1 MITVPFNCMILCHQ
15 IKRRTPSL
23 QYLQYLRHLYAKT
36 LFVVYLK
43 FKFNKCLVFLM
54 LNLAALE

>member
-1 MITVPFNCMILCHQ
+1 MITVPFNSVILCRQ

-23 QYLQYLRHLYAKT
+23 QYLQYLRYLYAKT

-43 FKFNKCLVFLM
+43 LKFNKCLVFLM
-54 LNLAALE
+54 LNLATLE